1 MLLSAT
7 VAMDD
12 LQDVRQSIKGDSEAY
27 RRLIERYQQH
37 VSQIMFRFARN
48 KGAHQEL
55 VQDVFVEAYLSLST
69 YKAKAPFSH
78 WLSRIATSVG
88 YQFWKQNRRRQK
100 TEHFSFERWDRL
112 ADENNTESIEP
123 DQAGRLLHQLLE
135 QLPPRDR
142 LVLTLRYLEQCDLEE
157 TARRT
162 GWSKTMVKVQSYRA
176 KKKLKKLFLQAGP
189 SSRPLRRAG
198 REIQL

>member
-100 TEHFSFERWDRL
+100 TEHFSFEQWDSL

-123 DQAGRLLHQLLE
+123 DHAGRLLHQLLE

-176 KKKLKKLFLQAGP
+176 KKKLKKLFLQAG
-189 SSRPLRRAG
+189 

>member
-100 TEHFSFERWDRL
+100 TEHFSFEQWDRL

-176 KKKLKKLFLQAGP
+176 KKKLKKLFLQAG
-189 SSRPLRRAG
+189 

>member
-1 MLLSAT
+1 MSSIANKQMLLSAT

-100 TEHFSFERWDRL
+100 TEHFSFEQWDRL

-176 KKKLKKLFLQAGP
+176 KKKLKKLFLQAG
-189 SSRPLRRAG
+189 

>member
-1 MLLSAT
+1 MSSIANKQMLLSAT

-100 TEHFSFERWDRL
+100 TEHFSFEQWDRL

-123 DQAGRLLHQLLE
+123 DQAGQLLHQLLE

-176 KKKLKKLFLQAGP
+176 KKKLKKLFLQAG
-189 SSRPLRRAG
+189 

>member
-100 TEHFSFERWDRL
+100 TEHFSFEQWDRL

-123 DQAGRLLHQLLE
+123 DQAGQLLHQLLE

-176 KKKLKKLFLQAGP
+176 KKKLKKLFLQAG
-189 SSRPLRRAG
+189 

>member
-1 MLLSAT
+1 
-7 VAMDD
+7 
-12 LQDVRQSIKGDSEAY
+12 
-27 RRLIERYQQH
+27 
-37 VSQIMFRFARN
+37 MFRFARN

-78 WLSRIATSVG
+78 WLSGIATSVG

-123 DQAGRLLHQLLE
+123 DQAGRLLHQLLA

-176 KKKLKKLFLQAGP
+176 KKKLKKLFLQAG
-189 SSRPLRRAG
+189 

>member
-1 MLLSAT
+1 MSSIANKQTLLSAT

-37 VSQIMFRFARN
+37 VSQIMFRFARDRT
-48 KGAHQEL
+48 AHEEL

-100 TEHFSFERWDRL
+100 TEHFSFEQWDRL
-112 ADENNTESIEP
+112 ADENNTETIEP

-176 KKKLKKLFLQAGP
+176 KKKLKKLFLQAG
-189 SSRPLRRAG
+189 